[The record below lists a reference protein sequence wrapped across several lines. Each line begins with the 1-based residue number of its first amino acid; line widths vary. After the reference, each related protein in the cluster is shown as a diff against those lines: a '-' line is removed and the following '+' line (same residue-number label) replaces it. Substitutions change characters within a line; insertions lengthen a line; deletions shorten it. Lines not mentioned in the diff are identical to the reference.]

1 MSYILRNLTRGDLFL
16 KKLHIK
22 HNSSITVEEVDES
35 LKDEER
41 KGIINISDSSN
52 TVEILVAET
61 PVIEKVVEE
70 IKIPIVEVEPVE
82 EAVEEEDEVLYE
94 KEVLKQSEENKSF
107 NKNDNKNKFK
117 NR

>member
-52 TVEILVAET
+52 TVEIFVAET
-61 PVIEKVVEE
+61 PVVEKVVEE
-70 IKIPIVEVEPVE
+70 IKIPIVEVEPVV
-82 EAVEEEDEVLYE
+82 EAVEEDEVLYD